1 MDTDVLELLAAPFVA
16 SLVLSGIHTYLGIHV
31 VERGVIFVDLALAQ
45 VAALGTTFGFLMGAS
60 LHDGGAH
67 WWSLGFTFVGA
78 AIFTLTRTRR
88 TSIPQEALIGIVYA
102 VSAAL
107 SIAVVSQ
114 APEGAEHIKD
124 MLVGS
129 ILVVSWE
136 DIRDIAILYGIVGL
150 FHWIFR
156 KSFLLLSFD
165 PARAYAEGMSVRRW
179 DFLFYISFGLVVT
192 YAVAIAGVL
201 LVFTYL
207 IVPSVFAMMFSNRV
221 GPRLILGWG
230 MSTFV
235 SAAGVLLS
243 FLLDLPTGAT
253 IICTFGLTLLLA
265 SFVYLAIRRGYDE
278 PLPERRRQV

>member
-1 MDTDVLELLAAPFVA
+1 MLSAPPC
-16 SLVLSGIHTYLGIHV
+16 
-31 VERGVIFVDLALAQ
+31 R
-45 VAALGTTFGFLMGAS
+45 
-60 LHDGGAH
+60 
-67 WWSLGFTFVGA
+67 
-78 AIFTLTRTRR
+78 
-88 TSIPQEALIGIVYA
+88 
-102 VSAAL
+102 
-107 SIAVVSQ
+107 IAVVSQ

-201 LVFTYL
+201 LVFTCL
-207 IVPSVFAMMFSNRV
+207 IVPSVFAM
-221 GPRLILGWG
+221 ILGWG

-265 SFVYLAIRRGYDE
+265 SFVYLAIRRGDDE